1 MAEPGATRREGRSDA
16 ARLLLAAARERFAV
30 AATDL
35 LLPEQV
41 RLTEWQRLTAAA
53 LLTRLI
59 RSIEDDLRTRLA
71 SRFESEEAL
80 HAALSS
86 AHVPIALPILERAQ
100 VLRDAELGTL
110 LVRRVEEHRFWKART
125 ALSAGEPGRREDYLA
140 ELIRD
145 ADEAIASEA
154 MDLVVA
160 RSRRFD
166 RFHEPVLGQVE
177 LPAEL
182 QHRLVWMI
190 AAALRHY
197 IVQHHHVAA
206 PDGAI
211 ADAASAIAGGYDE
224 GESLEA
230 RAVRLAR
237 RLAGARRLDGAA
249 LARILD
255 DGVLPLF
262 IAGLAALASLDYQ
275 AAWEVLADPRGNG
288 PAILLR
294 AAGAEREHAAAIL
307 LALNSHGRLFSGSEA
322 DSAAAQLGLYEG
334 ISAEAA
340 RDVLRLWQ
348 ADPAYRAAVSR
359 ISTRA
364 RSAAAEAA

>member
-1 MAEPGATRREGRSDA
+1 MAEASGKRNGNGDA

-41 RLTEWQRLTAAA
+41 RLSEWQRLTAAA

-59 RSIEDDLRTRLA
+59 RSIEDDMRARLA
-71 SRFESEEAL
+71 SRFEQQESL

-100 VLRDAELGTL
+100 VLRDPELGTI
-110 LVRRVEEHRFWKART
+110 LVRRVEEHRFWKAQPARG
-125 ALSAGEPGRREDYLA
+125 GEEYLF
-140 ELIRD
+140 ELVRD
-145 ADEAIASEA
+145 AEETVSGLA

-166 RFHEPVLGQVE
+166 RFQEPILGRVE

-197 IVQHHHVAA
+197 IVQQHGIGAV
-206 PDGAI
+206 DGAI
-211 ADAASAIAGGYDE
+211 EDAAAAIVSGYDE
-224 GESLEA
+224 GEGFDA

-237 RLAGARRLDGAA
+237 RLHRDGRLGGAA
-249 LARILD
+249 LSRMLD
-255 DGVLPLF
+255 DGILPFF
-262 IAGLAALASLDYQ
+262 IASLAVLAGLDYA
-275 AAWEVLADPRGNG
+275 AAWEVLADPRGRG
-288 PAILLR
+288 PALLLR
-294 AAGAEREHAAAIL
+294 AAGVERPEAAAIL
-307 LALNSHGRLFSGSEA
+307 LALNSHGRLFSGMEGDATEDQLELFDRIGEA
-322 DSAAAQLGLYEG
+322 GAHE
-334 ISAEAA
+334 
-340 RDVLRLWQ
+340 VLRLWQ
-348 ADPAYRAAVSR
+348 ADPAYRACVAR

-364 RSAAAEAA
+364 RPAAEAA